1 MMIKVCP
8 HAHSQ
13 MKAKNKV
20 LDQPGKKALAT
31 NLTRDQCLLG
41 TMQMIAK
48 RHAQNM
54 VTKTLRQP
62 DSKVGVQWE
71 TNLWHPLRKRYVY

>member
-1 MMIKVCP
+1 
-8 HAHSQ
+8 

-20 LDQPGKKALAT
+20 LDQPGKKALAA

-41 TMQMIAK
+41 TMQMVAK

-54 VTKTLRQP
+54 VTKTSRQL

-71 TNLWHPLRKRYVY
+71 TKLWDPLQLRYVY

>member
-1 MMIKVCP
+1 MMINVCP

-20 LDQPGKKALAT
+20 LDQPDKKALAA

-41 TMQMIAK
+41 TMQMVAK

-54 VTKTLRQP
+54 VTKTSRQL

-71 TNLWHPLRKRYVY
+71 TKLWDPLQ

>member
-1 MMIKVCP
+1 
-8 HAHSQ
+8 

-71 TNLWHPLRKRYVY
+71 TNLWHPLQKRYVY